1 MDTIVGIYETVA
13 TNDWVVSG
21 AKLALIGVLL
31 VLIKKCV
38 NVAIEDVTDTSL
50 ED

>member
-13 TNDWVVSG
+13 TNDWVVGG